1 MFCSTS
7 LSPTITLPTTITATS
22 NPRTVKPGKPFNLTL
37 RSLCRSGRLEE
48 AVRLIES
55 APSKFVD
62 PQSYSLVLHSC
73 ISCKSL
79 ELGQRLYLQLLLRRD
94 RGNDN
99 LLDDQTVRAKLVT
112 LYSVCGQVD
121 QARQIFEDG
130 LDNGLVSESMWV
142 AMAVGYSKNGCSKEA
157 LLLYRDMLLQC
168 VVPSK
173 FALSMALKAS
183 ADLTDLWVGKAV
195 HAQVVKSGEDPDQAV
210 YNALLNL
217 YGECGSLEEALRV
230 FEKMPEKNVIS
241 WNSLIAAFVE
251 QNQVTEALSILRRM
265 QRGGILF
272 SWVTLTTIL
281 GACAAATAL
290 HSGKEVHAQI
300 VKSKARPDILVLNS
314 LMDMYAKCGITD
326 YCKKVFDQMQ
336 AKDLTTW
343 NTLLNSYA
351 VNGSM
356 DETVKLFDA
365 MTKSGIRP
373 DAVTFVTLL
382 SGCSHTGLTDEGR
395 KLFDQMEDFK
405 ISLTSEHYACLVD
418 MLGRAGKIE
427 EALKV
432 AENMPMKPSGSV
444 WGSILNSCR
453 LHGNVAIAEKIAGHL
468 FELEPNNSGNY
479 VILSNIYANA
489 GMWDHVE
496 VVRKLME
503 ERGIKKEAGCSWIQI
518 KNRIHTFV
526 AGGHVDFQNSSEY
539 RNLWSDLMEAMEE
552 VGYVPDTRAVLHNVN
567 EDMKT
572 LWVCGHSERLA
583 TTFALIHTG
592 AGTPIRITKNLRVC
606 VDCHSW
612 MKFVSRVTSRVITLR
627 DTNRFH
633 HFKGGTCSCKDYW

>member
-1 MFCSTS
+1 M
-7 LSPTITLPTTITATS
+7 
-22 NPRTVKPGKPFNLTL
+22 
-37 RSLCRSGRLEE
+37 
-48 AVRLIES
+48 IES
-55 APSKFVD
+55 APSKFED

-73 ISCKSL
+73 ISSKSL
-79 ELGQRLYLQLLLRRD
+79 EHGQRLYLQLLLRKD
-94 RGNDN
+94 RGNDT

-121 QARQIFEDG
+121 EARRIFKDG
-130 LDNGLVSESMWV
+130 LGSGLVSESMWV
-142 AMAVGYSKNGCSKEA
+142 AMAVGYSKNKCSKEA
-157 LLLYRDMLLQC
+157 LFLYRDMLWQC

-217 YGECGSLEEALRV
+217 YGECGCLEEALRV

-241 WNSLIAAFVE
+241 WNSLVAAFVE
-251 QNQVTEALSILRRM
+251 QNQVVEALGIFRRM
-265 QRGGILF
+265 QRDRILF

-281 GACAAATAL
+281 AACAAATAL

-314 LMDMYAKCGITD
+314 LMDMYAKCGVAD
-326 YCKKVFDQMQ
+326 YCKKAFDQMQ
-336 AKDLTTW
+336 EKNLTTW

-382 SGCSHTGLTDEGR
+382 SGCSHTGLTDEGGR
-395 KLFDQMEDFK
+395 LFDQMEDFK
-405 ISLTSEHYACLVD
+405 ISPTSEHYACLVD
-418 MLGRAGKIE
+418 MLGRAGKIK

-444 WGSILNSCR
+444 WGSLLNSCR
-453 LHGNVAIAEKIAGHL
+453 LHGNVAVAEKIAGHL

-496 VVRKLME
+496 VVRGSME
-503 ERGIKKEAGCSWIQI
+503 KRGIRKKAGCSWIQI

-526 AGGHVDFQNSSEY
+526 AGGRVDFQNSLEY

-552 VGYVPDTRAVLHNVN
+552 AGYVPDTRAVLHNVD
-567 EDMKT
+567 EEMKT
-572 LWVCGHSERLA
+572 SWVCGHSERLA
-583 TTFALIHTG
+583 TMFALIHTG

-612 MKFVSRVTSRVITLR
+612 MKFVSRVSSREITLR